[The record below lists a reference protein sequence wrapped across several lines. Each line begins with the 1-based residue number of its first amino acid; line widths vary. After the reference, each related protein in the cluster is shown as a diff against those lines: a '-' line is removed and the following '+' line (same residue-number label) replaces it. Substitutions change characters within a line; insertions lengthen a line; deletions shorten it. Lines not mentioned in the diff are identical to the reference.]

1 MADSNI
7 SNCPLNRTKVDFN
20 SLAKMENDF
29 INEQTNSKCLPIV
42 EVGGA
47 VVGRASN
54 KRKIIN
60 DPVFGFISIPND
72 FLYDI
77 IQHPYFQRLNRIKQL
92 GLSSFVYP
100 GAQHT
105 RMQHSL
111 GAMHLMGEA
120 IAQLRDAGH
129 EITSTEAEA
138 VRACIL
144 LHDIGHG
151 PFSHTLENSLVKDIS
166 HEEIS
171 LLMMEKIN
179 VELDGKLDMALEIFT
194 HQYKKKFL
202 HQLVASQLDM
212 DRLDY
217 LSRDSFYS
225 GVSEGIIG
233 AARIIKMLNIH
244 NDQLVVEAKGIYS
257 IEKFLVARRL
267 MYWQVYLHKTSV
279 AAEKMLLNILK
290 RAKELASRNE
300 VLFAS
305 PALHFFLYNEINKT
319 NFSSSE
325 IALQNFAQL
334 DDSDLI
340 CAIKVWSTHKDI
352 VLSTLCKAF
361 TNRRLFKV
369 EFGGDP
375 ISNEKRNIQLM
386 QYCDHF
392 NVTMHDAHYFIGE
405 EIVSTD
411 TYSPEDDNINILYK
425 DGSVKDIAEAS
436 DMLNINVLTKKVEKY
451 FYCYLRL

>member
-1 MADSNI
+1 MKK
-7 SNCPLNRTKVDFN
+7 P
-20 SLAKMENDF
+20 
-29 INEQTNSKCLPIV
+29 
-42 EVGGA
+42 
-47 VVGRASN
+47 N

-60 DPVFGFISIPND
+60 DPVFGFINIPND

-92 GLSSFVYP
+92 GLTSFVYP

-105 RMQHSL
+105 RLQHSL

-120 IAQLRDAGH
+120 ITQLRQEGNDISQA
-129 EITSTEAEA
+129 EAEA
-138 VRACIL
+138 VRAAIL

-151 PFSHTLENSLVKDIS
+151 PFSHTMEHSLVSGVS

-171 LLMMEKIN
+171 LWMMQKIN
-179 VELDGKLDMALEIFT
+179 REMDGKLEMALEIFT
-194 HQYKKKFL
+194 NTYPKKFL
-202 HQLVASQLDM
+202 HQLVSSQLDM

-244 NDQLVVEAKGIYS
+244 NDQLVIEAKGIYS

-279 AAEKMLLNILK
+279 AAEQMLLNILK
-290 RAKELASRNE
+290 RAKELATCNVE
-300 VLFAS
+300 LFGS
-305 PALHFFLYNEINKT
+305 PALHYFLYNEVT
-319 NFSSSE
+319 QQHFETSE
-325 IALQNFAQL
+325 DALEHFAML
-334 DDSDLI
+334 DDSDVI
-340 CAIKVWSTHKDI
+340 CAIKVWSTHPDL

-369 EFGGDP
+369 EIGTAP
-375 ISNEKRNIQLM
+375 IDEIRRNEQLK
-386 QYCDHF
+386 QYIAHF
-392 NVTMHDAHYFIGE
+392 NVSEKEAAYFMGE
-405 EIVSTD
+405 EVVSTD

-425 DGSVKDIAEAS
+425 DGSVKDIADAS
-436 DMLNINVLTKKVEKY
+436 DMLNITVLTKKVEKHY
-451 FYCYLRL
+451 FCFYRL

>member
-1 MADSNI
+1 M
-7 SNCPLNRTKVDFN
+7 K
-20 SLAKMENDF
+20 K
-29 INEQTNSKCLPIV
+29 
-42 EVGGA
+42 
-47 VVGRASN
+47 SN

-60 DPVFGFISIPND
+60 DPVFGFINIPND

-105 RMQHSL
+105 RLQHSL

-120 IAQLRDAGH
+120 IAQLRQEGND
-129 EITSTEAEA
+129 ITPHEAEA

-151 PFSHTLENSLVKDIS
+151 PFSHTLEHSLVTDVN

-171 LLMMEKIN
+171 LWMMQKIN
-179 VELDGKLDMALEIFT
+179 RELDGKLDMALEIFT
-194 HQYKKKFL
+194 NVYPKKFL
-202 HQLVASQLDM
+202 HQLVSSQLDM

-217 LSRDSFYS
+217 LSRDSFFS

-233 AARIIKMLNIH
+233 AARIIKMLNVH

-279 AAEKMLLNILK
+279 AAEIMLMNILK
-290 RAKELASRNE
+290 RAKELASLK
-300 VLFAS
+300 VLLFAS
-305 PALHFFLYNEINKT
+305 PSLHYFLYNQIDRLRFEGSN
-319 NFSSSE
+319 E
-325 IALQNFAQL
+325 ALEHFAML
-334 DDSDLI
+334 DDSDII
-340 CAIKVWSTHKDI
+340 CAIKVWSSHSDV

-369 EFGGDP
+369 EIHTEP
-375 ISNEKRNIQLM
+375 IDQLTRKNQLE
-386 QYCDHF
+386 QYIEHF
-392 NVTMHDAHYFIGE
+392 NVSKNEATYFMGE
-405 EIVSTD
+405 EVVSTD

-425 DGSVKDIAEAS
+425 DGTVKDIADAS
-436 DMLNINVLTKKVEKY
+436 DMLNITVLTKKVEKHY
-451 FYCYLRL
+451 FCFYKL

>member
-1 MADSNI
+1 MKK
-7 SNCPLNRTKVDFN
+7 P
-20 SLAKMENDF
+20 
-29 INEQTNSKCLPIV
+29 
-42 EVGGA
+42 
-47 VVGRASN
+47 N

-60 DPVFGFISIPND
+60 DPVFGFINIPND
-72 FLYDI
+72 FIYDI
-77 IQHPYFQRLNRIKQL
+77 IQHPFFQRLNRIKQL

-120 IAQLRDAGH
+120 ITQLRQEGH
-129 EITSTEAEA
+129 EITPQEAEA

-151 PFSHTLENSLVKDIS
+151 PFSHTLEHSLVEGIS

-171 LLMMEKIN
+171 LWMMQKIN
-179 VELDGKLDMALEIFT
+179 AEMDGKLDMALEIFT
-194 HQYKKKFL
+194 NVYPKKFL
-202 HQLVASQLDM
+202 HQLVSSQLDM

-233 AARIIKMLNIH
+233 AARIIKMLNIY

-279 AAEKMLLNILK
+279 AAEIMLLNILK
-290 RAKELASRNE
+290 RAKELAGKGVE
-300 VLFAS
+300 LFGT
-305 PALHFFLYNEINKT
+305 PALQFFLYNEIND
-319 NFSSSE
+319 
-325 IALQNFAQL
+325 QNFMLNEESLENFALL
-334 DDSDLI
+334 DDSDVI
-340 CAIKVWSTHKDI
+340 SAIKVWSSHSDT
-352 VLSTLCKAF
+352 VLSQLCKAF

-369 EFGGDP
+369 EIDFDSTNTSKKADLLQQYSEHFG
-375 ISNEKRNIQLM
+375 INLM
-386 QYCDHF
+386 DAQYF
-392 NVTMHDAHYFIGE
+392 FGE

-411 TYSPEDDNINILYK
+411 TYSAKDDKINILFK
-425 DGSVKDIAEAS
+425 DGTIKDIADAS
-436 DMLNINVLTKKVEKY
+436 DMLNINVLTKKVEKHY
-451 FYCYLRL
+451 FCYLRL

>member
-1 MADSNI
+1 MKK
-7 SNCPLNRTKVDFN
+7 P
-20 SLAKMENDF
+20 
-29 INEQTNSKCLPIV
+29 
-42 EVGGA
+42 
-47 VVGRASN
+47 N

-60 DPVFGFISIPND
+60 DPVFGFINIPTD

-100 GAQHT
+100 GATHT
-105 RMQHSL
+105 RLQHSL

-120 IAQLRDAGH
+120 IAQLREAGH
-129 EITSTEAEA
+129 EITSVEAEA

-151 PFSHTLENSLVKDIS
+151 PFSHTLEHSLVSGVS

-171 LLMMEKIN
+171 LLMMNKIN
-179 VELDGKLDMALEIFT
+179 KELDGKLDVAIEIFT
-194 HQYKKKFL
+194 NVYPKKFL
-202 HQLVASQLDM
+202 RQLVASQLDM

-233 AARIIKMLNIH
+233 SGRIIKMLNVH

-290 RAKELASRNE
+290 RAKELASRHDE
-300 VLFAS
+300 LFAS
-305 PALHFFLYNEINKT
+305 PALRYFLYNEINKT
-319 NFSSSE
+319 IFSDSE
-325 IALQNFAQL
+325 IALEHFAML

-340 CAIKVWSTHKDI
+340 CSIKVWSSHSDI
-352 VLSTLCKAF
+352 VLSTLCKSF
-361 TNRRLFKV
+361 INRRLFKV
-369 EFGGDP
+369 EIGSEPFDKQKLDNQLIQYVEYFGV
-375 ISNEKRNIQLM
+375 NI
-386 QYCDHF
+386 DEA
-392 NVTMHDAHYFIGE
+392 TYFLGE
-405 EIVSTD
+405 EILSTD
-411 TYSPEDDNINILYK
+411 TYSPADDTINILFK
-425 DGSVKDIAEAS
+425 DGTIKDIADAS
-436 DMLNINVLTKKVEKY
+436 DMLNISVLTKKVEKY
-451 FYCYLRL
+451 FYFYFRI